1 MRKVYKKQTIR
12 TKINME
18 QNTRT
23 TELLYKLVIIADFII
38 LNILFALYLRY
49 DWKVLHYSTGI
60 DSKYL
65 YLCVNGAMLISQY
78 FYSNVIY
85 KRKIQLDVILRRVTF
100 LVFTFTLVAFCI
112 TKIVLTISETN
123 TLHGLFY
130 VLFAPALYLSILAS
144 RFMERYL
151 IGRMRLM
158 GRNRRTALFIGSDNA
173 LLPVYRQLAND
184 LTMGYN
190 IIGYYADNEISTESV
205 DNVLEHK
212 GNLSDLE
219 KLMSKNERLGID
231 EIYCS
236 LCEDREELIRAIMN
250 YCDKNVIHFYYV
262 PPFTHTFGFNLTM
275 ERIGSLVVFTNYE
288 TPLVFM
294 SNRIIKRTF
303 DIVVSLMV
311 CIVLLFI
318 IPVVAIIIKIQ
329 SPGGPI
335 FFRQKRTGL
344 GGKDFMCYKF
354 RSMHV
359 NVDADKLQATEH
371 DPRKFAF
378 GNFMRMGNI
387 DELPQFY
394 NVLRGDMSI
403 VGPRPHMLYH
413 TEMYSALI
421 DKYMVRHFA
430 KPGITGWAQVTGFR
444 GETKELWQ
452 MEGRVRKDIW
462 YIENWTFWLDLAIIF
477 KTAKQIIVHDKYAY

>member
-1 MRKVYKKQTIR
+1 
-12 TKINME
+12 ME
-18 QNTRT
+18 KNTRT
-23 TELLYKLVIIADFII
+23 TNLLDKLIIIADFLV
-38 LNILFALYLRY
+38 LNIFFALYLRY
-49 DWKVLHYSTGI
+49 DWKVLHFSTGI

-65 YLCVNGAMLISQY
+65 YLSVNGAMVIAQY
-78 FYSNVIY
+78 FYSNVVY
-85 KRKIQLDVILRRVTF
+85 KRKIQIDAVIRRATF
-100 LVFTFTLVAFCI
+100 LTFTFVLAAFCI
-112 TKIVLTISETN
+112 TKILLSIY
-123 TLHGLFY
+123 GLKSPSGFFY
-130 VLFAPALYLSILAS
+130 PYFAPVLYLVILSS
-144 RFMERYL
+144 RFVERYL
-151 IGRMRLM
+151 IGYIRMM
-158 GRNRRTALFIGSDNA
+158 GRNHRTALFIGSDNA
-173 LLPVYRQLAND
+173 LLSVSNQLAND

-190 IIGYYADNEISTESV
+190 IIGYYADKEIAY
-205 DNVLEHK
+205 EHADKDMPRK
-212 GNLSDLE
+212 GSLADLVELME
-219 KLMSKNERLGID
+219 KGEPLGVD

-236 LCEDREELIRAIMN
+236 LCDDREDLIRAIMN

-262 PPFTHTFGFNLTM
+262 PPFTHTFGFNLSM
-275 ERIGSLVVFTNYE
+275 ERIGTSVVFTNHE
-288 TPLVFM
+288 TPLTLM

-303 DIVVSLMV
+303 DVIFSLII
-311 CIVLLFI
+311 CLGLLVLIPI
-318 IPVVAIIIKIQ
+318 IAVIIKIQ
-329 SPGGPI
+329 SPGPI

-344 GGKDFMCYKF
+344 GGKDFVCYKF

-378 GNFMRMGNI
+378 GNFMRKSNI

-394 NVLRGDMSI
+394 CVLKGDMSI

-477 KTAKQIIVHDKYAY
+477 KTAKQIIIHDKQAY

>member
-1 MRKVYKKQTIR
+1 
-12 TKINME
+12 ME

-23 TELLYKLVIIADFII
+23 TELLYKLVIVADFII

-236 LCEDREELIRAIMN
+236 LCEDREELIRSIMN

-288 TPLVFM
+288 TPLILM

-335 FFRQKRTGL
+335 FFRQKRTGF

-378 GNFMRMGNI
+378 GNLMRMSNI

>member
-1 MRKVYKKQTIR
+1 
-12 TKINME
+12 ME

-23 TELLYKLVIIADFII
+23 TRIINEIVIIIDFIV
-38 LNILFALYLRY
+38 LNILLALFLRY
-49 DWKVLHYSTGI
+49 DWKVLHFTVGI
-60 DSKYL
+60 NSNFL
-65 YLCVNGAMLISQY
+65 YLCVNAAMIISQY
-78 FYSNVIY
+78 FYSNVVY
-85 KRKIQLDVILRRVTF
+85 KHRIQLDAIIRRVTF
-100 LVFTFTLVAFCI
+100 LVLTFTLVAYCI
-112 TKIVLTISETN
+112 TKLLLPVYGMNAPS
-123 TLHGLFY
+123 GLFY
-130 VLFAPALYLSILAS
+130 PYFAPLLYVGIMLS
-144 RFMERYL
+144 RFVERYA
-151 IGRMRLM
+151 IGRIRLM
-158 GRNRRTALFIGSDNA
+158 GRNSKTALFIGSDNA
-173 LLPVYRQLAND
+173 LIPIYKQLAND

-190 IIGYYADNEISTESV
+190 VMGYYADNEINNDSIAGKHI
-205 DNVLEHK
+205 EHK

-219 KLMSKNERLGID
+219 NLISKGEHLNVD

-236 LCEDREELIRAIMN
+236 LCDDREALIRTIMS

-275 ERIGSLVVFTNYE
+275 EHIGTSVVFTNHE
-288 TPLVFM
+288 TPLNLM
-294 SNRIIKRTF
+294 SNRVIKRTF

-311 CIVLLFI
+311 CLALLVMIPFI
-318 IPVVAIIIKIQ
+318 AVIIKIQ
-329 SPGGPI
+329 SPGPI

-344 GGKDFMCYKF
+344 GGKDFVCYKF

-359 NVDADKLQATEH
+359 NVDADKVQATEH

-378 GNFMRMGNI
+378 GNFMRKSNI
-387 DELPQFY
+387 DELPQFFC
-394 NVLRGDMSI
+394 VLKGDMSI

-413 TEMYSALI
+413 TEMYSSLI

-462 YIENWTFWLDLAIIF
+462 YIENWSFWLDLAIIF
-477 KTAKQIIVHDKYAY
+477 KTAKQIVIRDKQAY

>member
-1 MRKVYKKQTIR
+1 
-12 TKINME
+12 ME
-18 QNTRT
+18 RNTRT
-23 TELLYKLVIIADFII
+23 TELLNKIVIIVDFIV

-49 DWKVLHYSTGI
+49 DWNVLHFSTGG
-60 DSKYL
+60 DAKFL
-65 YLCVNGAMLISQY
+65 YLCVNGAMIISQSL
-78 FYSNVIY
+78 YSNVVY
-85 KRKIQLDVILRRVTF
+85 KRKIQLDAIIRRVTF
-100 LVFTFTLVAFCI
+100 LVLTFTLVAFCI
-112 TKIVLTISETN
+112 TKILLPLYGIKTPS
-123 TLHGLFY
+123 GLFY
-130 VLFAPALYLSILAS
+130 PYFAPALYFGILLS
-144 RFMERYL
+144 RFIERYF
-151 IGRMRLM
+151 IGHLRQM

-173 LLPVYRQLAND
+173 LLSVQRQLAND
-184 LTMGYN
+184 LAMGYN
-190 IIGYYADNEISTESV
+190 IMGYYADNKINNEHVENHIV
-205 DNVLEHK
+205 HK
-212 GNLSDLE
+212 GNLNDFANLISGG
-219 KLMSKNERLGID
+219 ERLNVD

-236 LCEDREELIRAIMN
+236 LCDEREELLRAIMN

-275 ERIGSLVVFTNYE
+275 ERIGSSVVFANHE
-288 TPLVFM
+288 TPLTLM

-303 DIVVSLMV
+303 DIVVSL
-311 CIVLLFI
+311 FI
-318 IPVVAIIIKIQ
+318 CLILIIMTPIIAIIIKIQ
-329 SPGGPI
+329 SPGPI

-344 GGKDFMCYKF
+344 GGKDFVCYKF

-359 NVDADKLQATEH
+359 NVDADKVQATEH

-378 GNFMRMGNI
+378 GNFMRKSNI

-394 NVLRGDMSI
+394 CVLKGDMSI

-462 YIENWTFWLDLAIIF
+462 YIENWSFWLDIAIIF
-477 KTAKQIIVHDKYAY
+477 KTAKQIVIHDKQAY